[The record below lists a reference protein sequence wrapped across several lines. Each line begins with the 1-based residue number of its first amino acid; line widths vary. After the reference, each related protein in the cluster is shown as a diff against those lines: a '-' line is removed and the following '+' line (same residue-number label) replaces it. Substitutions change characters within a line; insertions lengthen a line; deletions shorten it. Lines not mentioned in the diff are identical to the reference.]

1 MPSAWRTCCGPGS
14 SILRM
19 TRQGASRRV
28 QPGLPGKKGEGVGP
42 QGGRGPGGPAGPAG
56 AGGRERL
63 PARRSSGPSCPP
75 RPCPR
80 APREKHRRFK
90 NGNVLPCF
98 SWHSLSIKAVS
109 FLWFYIRG
117 NSVGPINRFPR
128 LLANPAP
135 RTDPPAGLPGL
146 VGHSPLCRRATG
158 AAGAWGYLEVHSL
171 L

>member
-1 MPSAWRTCCGPGS
+1 MADVLWPWLIHPENDKAGGLQEGAARAPGKEGGRCGAAGG
-14 SILRM
+14 
-19 TRQGASRRV
+19 QGARRPCRPSRR
-28 QPGLPGKKGEGVGP
+28 
-42 QGGRGPGGPAGPAG
+42 R
-56 AGGRERL
+56 GRERL
-63 PARRSSGPSCPP
+63 PACRSSGPSCPP

-98 SWHSLSIKAVS
+98 SWYSLSIKAVS

-128 LLANPAP
+128 LLANLAP